1 MNTFRLIIAA
11 LGLMLALPGFARQPQ
26 RGYRGFVD
34 WASSVHSTK
43 PVGEFNPD
51 TETGVSLVFRQV
63 TDISSTRDG
72 FSGPDIRGKSAG
84 N

>member
-1 MNTFRLIIAA
+1 MIRKILLVLMTVILISASD
-11 LGLMLALPGFARQPQ
+11 RQPQ

-51 TETGVSLVFRQV
+51 TETGFSLVFRQV